1 MTVAARAIADRKT
14 LGHLRFCQPIKIAH
28 LSPKSLGFVNHDN
41 NVASSGLMGPDPS
54 GFQVVERVL
63 QAKYKLFMGSEK
75 LPKDSTWTAIS
86 KTNLNMDNTLHPA
99 NAHKQRC
106 PRCQSPLNT
115 VVVHGHEQC
124 VVCKSNIFE
133 CCSGDTC
140 ETDHNLAVGYKRG

>member
-1 MTVAARAIADRKT
+1 MELVDEISTSYRPCNSHRVIGLRLLAR
-14 LGHLRFCQPIKIAH
+14 LG
-28 LSPKSLGFVNHDN
+28 V
-41 NVASSGLMGPDPS
+41 
-54 GFQVVERVL
+54 
-63 QAKYKLFMGSEK
+63 KL
-75 LPKDSTWTAIS
+75 T
-86 KTNLNMDNTLHPA
+86 MDNTLHPA

-106 PRCQSPLNT
+106 PRCQSLLNT